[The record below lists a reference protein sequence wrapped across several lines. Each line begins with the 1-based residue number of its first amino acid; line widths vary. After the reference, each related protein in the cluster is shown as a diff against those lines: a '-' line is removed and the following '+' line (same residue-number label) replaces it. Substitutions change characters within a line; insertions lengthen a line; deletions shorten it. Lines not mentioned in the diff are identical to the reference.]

1 MAISHLRHTWWT
13 KNIKDITNNFWPWC
27 FFLQMLISILAI
39 CWTIFF
45 ELFSSGYY
53 AAITNE
59 RSEEDVWRWL
69 FSLFVLQRKRIWN
82 NHQYNLETNKKK
94 LRKRTELSFEKTT
107 ALSKLSWKYLSDT
120 ATKTIKIMKEN
131 KKEVITLFLIRITI
145 FCTKD
150 VLFETHIFNSLRN
163 FGRKEIKS
171 YSYKISFLKLYL
183 VLSLFVRINL
193 FMNI

>member
-13 KNIKDITNNFWPWC
+13 KNIKDITNNFWPSC
-27 FFLQMLISILAI
+27 FFLLMLIRILAI

-59 RSEEDVWRWL
+59 CSKEDVWRWL

-82 NHQYNLETNKKK
+82 NHQYKLETNKKK

-131 KKEVITLFLIRITI
+131 KKEVITLFLIRIRNFLHYTY
-145 FCTKD
+145 F
-150 VLFETHIFNSLRN
+150 IFNSH
-163 FGRKEIKS
+163 F
-171 YSYKISFLKLYL
+171 
-183 VLSLFVRINL
+183 
-193 FMNI
+193 